1 MVNWHKFFTSIL
13 DTISDGVFISDA
25 MGTTLYVNQMY
36 ADLVGVPARDL
47 RGKNVR
53 DLVSEG
59 FFDLALNPE
68 VVRTGRPGPCAR
80 SSPTWSG
87 TFCAGPSRCTVP
99 SAGSRSCSR
108 STAAPSSASC
118 RAARDTT
125 RTRMPVRLPDA
136 VFLPA

>member
-68 VVRTGRPGPCAR
+68 VHGQARHLYAEAQGRQERGHLRVAR
-80 SSPTWSG
+80 
-87 TFCAGPSRCTVP
+87 F
-99 SAGSRSCSR
+99 
-108 STAAPSSASC
+108 
-118 RAARDTT
+118 
-125 RTRMPVRLPDA
+125 
-136 VFLPA
+136 

>member
-68 VVRTGRPGPCAR
+68 VVRTGKPATYAEAQGRQERGHLRVAR
-80 SSPTWSG
+80 
-87 TFCAGPSRCTVP
+87 F
-99 SAGSRSCSR
+99 
-108 STAAPSSASC
+108 
-118 RAARDTT
+118 
-125 RTRMPVRLPDA
+125 
-136 VFLPA
+136 

>member
-59 FFDLALNPE
+59 FFDLALKPRSGAYGQARHLYAE
-68 VVRTGRPGPCAR
+68 AQGRQERGHFRLAR
-80 SSPTWSG
+80 
-87 TFCAGPSRCTVP
+87 F
-99 SAGSRSCSR
+99 
-108 STAAPSSASC
+108 
-118 RAARDTT
+118 
-125 RTRMPVRLPDA
+125 
-136 VFLPA
+136 

>member
-59 FFDLALNPE
+59 FSGAHGQARHLYAE
-68 VVRTGRPGPCAR
+68 AQGRQERGHLRVAR
-80 SSPTWSG
+80 
-87 TFCAGPSRCTVP
+87 F
-99 SAGSRSCSR
+99 
-108 STAAPSSASC
+108 
-118 RAARDTT
+118 
-125 RTRMPVRLPDA
+125 
-136 VFLPA
+136 